1 MSESLILSLF
11 ASAIGLGAAWFSLRA
26 LVALTPGGLPRVDA
40 VRIDGVVVLFVMV
53 LAFVTTVLAALV
65 PALAAGHSSLV
76 SRVQGSG
83 RGVAGGTRRGRGA
96 LVAAQVA
103 LAVTVVAA
111 AGLVTRSLLRL
122 QLTGA
127 ELGADRLL
135 LVSLPSRKIAT
146 PSAGVICS
154 FSRTSWLG
162 LKRRQ

>member
-1 MSESLILSLF
+1 
-11 ASAIGLGAAWFSLRA
+11 
-26 LVALTPGGLPRVDA
+26 
-40 VRIDGVVVLFVMV
+40 MV

-65 PALAAGHSSLV
+65 PAFAAGHSSLV

-96 LVAAQVA
+96 PVAAQVA

-135 LVSLPSRKIAT
+135 LVSLALPQDRYAERGRHLQFLEGRRG
-146 PSAGVICS
+146 SA
-154 FSRTSWLG
+154 
-162 LKRRQ
+162 